1 MAGTQPALKSIDNDI
16 PTYDG
21 PIFDSDT
28 HIQEKDYSFFER
40 YLPQQ
45 FHKDWLPQRK
55 HGPDGRFGLFI
66 GDTRIENA
74 DLQENGLIPPPGK
87 LKEWLRA
94 ISTGETV
101 DASHSVT
108 PDMNELA
115 PRIAKLDEFE
125 VDGSIMFVGE
135 FVSAF
140 GQILLKAAD
149 LGAEGAN
156 ALFHAWNEY
165 LVREWGLNADDRIY
179 TTAILS
185 LHDLDWAVAE
195 ARWLIENGLRVV
207 VMPMGPADGK
217 SPADPY
223 FDPLWN
229 VLNDAGVVI
238 TFHVSE
244 ANFMHSI
251 IREWGELPL
260 QSRKS
265 GQTAWQ
271 WMFAYSEIPVM
282 MTMAN
287 FIYWN
292 FFERFPNLKMAS
304 VENGAE
310 WLPRFLYK
318 MDKMRGM
325 ARSGFWPMGQLK
337 ERPSTIFK
345 RHCFVVAYPE
355 DDIKGIVAQIGGDA
369 STILMG
375 SDYPHAEG
383 VARPRDF
390 IAEGCKGLTD
400 AQTEQIMYSN
410 GRRMLPKGRTGIV
423 A

>member
-1 MAGTQPALKSIDNDI
+1 MAGAQLALKGEDTQA
-16 PTYDG
+16 PYYDG

-40 YLPQQ
+40 YLPKE
-45 FHKDWLPQRK
+45 FHAEWMPARK
-55 HGPDGRFGLFI
+55 YGSDGVFGLFI
-66 GDTRIENA
+66 GNNRAENA
-74 DLQENGLIPPPGK
+74 ELEPGGFIPPPGK

-94 ISTGETV
+94 ISTGEKVEAGFVPT
-101 DASHSVT
+101 A
-108 PDMNELA
+108 DMSEVG
-115 PRIAKLDEFE
+115 PRLAKLEEFE
-125 VDGSIMFVGE
+125 VEGSIMFVGE
-135 FVSAF
+135 FVATF
-140 GQILLKAAD
+140 GVIGQMV
-149 LGAEGAN
+149 AEKGPAGAN

-165 LVREWGLNADDRIY
+165 LVKEWGLNVQDRIY
-179 TTAILS
+179 PTAILS
-185 LHDLDWAVAE
+185 LWDLDWAVQE
-195 ARWLIENGLRVV
+195 AKWLVDNGVRVV

-217 SPADPY
+217 APADPY
-223 FDPLWN
+223 FDPLWQ
-229 VLNDAGVVI
+229 VLNDAGVVV

-244 ANFMHSI
+244 ANFMHPLI
-251 IREWGELPL
+251 YEWGEKPL

-265 GQTAWQ
+265 GQSAWQ

-282 MTMAN
+282 MTMAS

-292 FFERFPNLKMAS
+292 FFARFPNIKMAS

-325 ARSGFWPMGQLK
+325 ARSGWWPMGQLT

-345 RHCFVVAYPE
+345 RNCFVVAYPE
-355 DDIKGIVAQIGGDA
+355 DDIKGIVDQLGGDA
-369 STILMG
+369 SCILMG

-383 VARPRDF
+383 VPKPRDF
-390 IAEGCKGLTD
+390 VAEGCNGLTP
-400 AQTEQIMYSN
+400 EQIEQVMYAN
-410 GRRMLPKGRTGIV
+410 GRRMIPKGRNGLP

>member
-1 MAGTQPALKSIDNDI
+1 MADTALRDTLRPTPAYS
-16 PTYDG
+16 G
-21 PIFDSDT
+21 PIFDADT
-28 HIQEKDYSFFER
+28 HIMEDNYDFFLK
-40 YLPQQ
+40 YLPAR
-45 FHKDWLPQRK
+45 FHADWLPSRK
-55 HGPDGRFGLFI
+55 FTPDGRYCVFI
-66 GDTRIENA
+66 GDHAAENVEL
-74 DLQENGLIPPPGK
+74 DPEGLIPPPGK

-101 DASHSVT
+101 QAGFKPT
-108 PDMNELA
+108 PDMWQVG
-115 PRIAKLDEFE
+115 PRLKKLDEFE
-125 VDGSIMFVGE
+125 VEGSILFVGE
-135 FVSAF
+135 FVAAF
-140 GQILLKAAD
+140 GIIGLKVD
-149 LGAEGAN
+149 ELGPEGAN

-165 LVREWGLNADDRIY
+165 LVEEWRLNVDDRIY
-179 TTAILS
+179 PTAILA
-185 LHDLDWAVAE
+185 LWDVDWAVRE
-195 ARWLIENGLRVV
+195 ARWLVENGVRVV
-207 VMPMGPADGK
+207 VMPMGPIDGR
-217 SPADPY
+217 SPADPH
-223 FDPLWN
+223 FDPVWQI
-229 VLNDAGVVI
+229 LNDAGVVV

-251 IREWGELPL
+251 IRAWGEKPL
-260 QSRKS
+260 TSRKS

-271 WMFAYSEIPVM
+271 WMFAYSEVPVM

-287 FIYWN
+287 FVYWN
-292 FFERFPNLKMAS
+292 FFERFPNIKMAS

-345 RHCFVVAYPE
+345 RNCFVVAYPE
-355 DDIKGIVAQIGGDA
+355 DDIKAIVDGLGGDA
-369 STILMG
+369 GCILMG

-390 IAEGCKGLTD
+390 VTEGCQGLTP
-400 AQTEQIMYSN
+400 EQIEQVMFKN
-410 GRRMLPKGRTGIV
+410 GRRMLPKGRTGIP